1 MTSCDKKT
9 DPGSQIIIIIKAFL
23 EIIFDISIDQ
33 VNQRITIEFISYARG
48 PLIVKNYTFFIIF
61 NVDDGQN
68 LPPYTKMS
76 V

>member
-1 MTSCDKKT
+1 VTSCDKKT

-33 VNQRITIEFISYARG
+33 VNQRITIEFISYVRG
-48 PLIVKNYTFFIIF
+48 PLIVENYTFFISF
-61 NVDDGQN
+61 DVDDGQN

>member
-9 DPGSQIIIIIKAFL
+9 DPGSQIITNIKAFL

-33 VNQRITIEFISYARG
+33 VNQRITIEFISYVRG
-48 PLIVKNYTFFIIF
+48 PLIVENYTFFISF
-61 NVDDGQN
+61 DVDDGQN

>member
-1 MTSCDKKT
+1 MTSCDKKN
-9 DPGSQIIIIIKAFL
+9 DPGSQIIIIINAFL

-33 VNQRITIEFISYARG
+33 VNQRITTEFISYVRG
-48 PLIVKNYTFFIIF
+48 PLIVENYTFFISF
-61 NVDDGQN
+61 DVDDGQN